1 MQCPPFTH
9 MTGAALEQASIS
21 PSDVYHDSSA
31 DDRRHSPFRQG
42 ASAWNDLTLQPEH
55 LPTLSGA
62 VESSRWVAHLQPS
75 SSARP
80 FDHRI
85 APSPLEPP
93 GPSNLSLSPLA
104 TLGLPAHTA
113 SMPSPE
119 GLTVGQ
125 YLTSFPTVLDSPEQ
139 PSLRPLRRAS
149 GGEFET
155 EVSATRDYEL
165 SSQQY
170 DDADLGRLIVF
181 PVCRA
186 SWTVRSG

>member
-1 MQCPPFTH
+1 
-9 MTGAALEQASIS
+9 
-21 PSDVYHDSSA
+21 
-31 DDRRHSPFRQG
+31 
-42 ASAWNDLTLQPEH
+42 
-55 LPTLSGA
+55 
-62 VESSRWVAHLQPS
+62 
-75 SSARP
+75 
-80 FDHRI
+80 
-85 APSPLEPP
+85 
-93 GPSNLSLSPLA
+93 
-104 TLGLPAHTA
+104 
-113 SMPSPE
+113 MPSPE